1 MDTPKKN
8 RLMATYQDAKR
19 FFEEELWT
27 RDVATLPALRR
38 AFFAFCRVVM
48 IVIRGFNEDNCS
60 LQASALT
67 YITLVSLVP
76 MLAIMFSFSKGLGME
91 RKILEN
97 IGVEKIRVINAAG
110 ERGWRFRVIGTEAPL
125 AEGERAILPEQATE
139 APTLAPGLVSNL
151 PQPMQEALIKVLVYV
166 ENTSFAAL
174 GLVGSL
180 MLLFSVVASMAKLEK
195 TMNSIWGVKQA
206 RPWLRKI
213 SDYLVVLILVPIVFL
228 VATSMN
234 TVLLS
239 NQFVEHLRQNYGTV
253 AALIEF
259 MVKVIGSLF
268 LLGGFALFYM
278 LMPNTKVKAF
288 PALVSGLIAAI
299 LWFGVQLAYLKLQVG
314 LTNFNT
320 IYGTFAVVP
329 FFLAWI
335 FANWSIILFGAEV
348 GFAIQNHR
356 TIHNEKA
363 SERASTGVCIV
374 IGNLILFEICRHFKR
389 GGGAWNPEEYAQEHS
404 IPSRVLQHVVDVLVG
419 GRLIVK
425 IQETGELDSYVP
437 GRSLDDLSPAD
448 VEEAFRETQSLDTK
462 VYLRDLP
469 QELRDYSTSSYQ
481 EYRQNLAKLN
491 YGALVS
497 QAIAKEK
504 A

>member
-27 RDVATLPALRR
+27 RDMATLPALRR
-38 AFFAFCRVVM
+38 AFFAVCRVVM

-97 IGVEKIRVINAAG
+97 IGVEKIRVMDATGAK
-110 ERGWRFRVIGTEAPL
+110 GWRFRIIGSDTPL
-125 AEGERAILPEQATE
+125 TEGETPILPEQVTE
-139 APTLAPGLVSNL
+139 APPLTPGLVSNL

-174 GLVGSL
+174 GLIGSL
-180 MLLFSVVASMAKLEK
+180 MLLFSVLLSMAKLEK

-206 RPWLRKI
+206 RPWLRKV

-239 NQFVEHLRQNYGTV
+239 NQFVEHLRQNYGAV
-253 AALIEF
+253 AAVIEF
-259 MVKVIGSLF
+259 LVKVIGSLF
-268 LLGGFALFYM
+268 LLAGFALFYM

-363 SERASTGVCIV
+363 SERASTGVCII
-374 IGNLILFEICRHFKR
+374 IGNLILFEICRHFKQ
-389 GGGAWNPEEYAQEHS
+389 GKGSWNPEEYAQEHS
-404 IPSRVLQHVVDVLVG
+404 IPSRVLLHVVDVLVR

-469 QELRDYSTSSYQ
+469 QELRDYSTRSYQ
-481 EYRQNLAKLN
+481 EYCQNLAKLD
-491 YGALVS
+491 YGSLVS
-497 QAIAKEK
+497 QAMVKEK